1 MKIKTLFFLSLFFLS
16 FNLQAKEIEG
26 AFGLKFNSHKESED
40 KKTKKIKFIPEE
52 GFEFLMFQN
61 YYYSVTPKTNKIYSI
76 SAEGNIINGCN
87 KDLAFIN
94 KIIKDKYDIES
105 NRKEIPLKFE
115 KDGKIV
121 KDSIVTYLFKENSK
135 QIMLSCDPEEEII
148 IITYIE
154 LEAAAKAF
162 KEAENLTNK
171 ELTKEIKKLKED
183 DKLNTK
189 GL

>member
-1 MKIKTLFFLSLFFLS
+1 MKNKILIFLSLLIFAS
-16 FNLQAKEIEG
+16 TLQAKEIEG

-40 KKTKKIKFIPEE
+40 KKTKKVKFIPEE

-61 YYYSVTPKTNKIYSI
+61 YYYSTTPKTNKIYSI
-76 SAEGNIINGCN
+76 SAEGSIINGCN

-105 NRKEIPLKFE
+105 NRKEIPVKFE
-115 KDGKIV
+115 KDGDII
-121 KDSIVTYLFKENSK
+121 KDSIVTYLFKDNSK

-154 LEAAAKAF
+154 LETAAKAF
-162 KEAENLTNK
+162 KEAEKLTNK
-171 ELTKEIKKLKED
+171 ELTKEIKKLKEE

>member
-1 MKIKTLFFLSLFFLS
+1 MKNKILVFFALIIFSAT
-16 FNLQAKEIEG
+16 LQAKEIEG
-26 AFGLKFNSHKESED
+26 AFGINFNSHKESED
-40 KKTKKIKFIPEE
+40 KKTKKISFIPEE
-52 GFEFLMFQN
+52 GFEFLMFQK
-61 YYYSVTPKTNKIYSI
+61 YYYSVTPKTNKVYLI

-87 KDLAFIN
+87 KDLGFIN

-105 NRKEIPLKFE
+105 NRKNIPIKFE
-115 KDGKIV
+115 KDGKIIR
-121 KDSIVTYLFKENSK
+121 DYIVTYLFKDNSK

-154 LEAAAKAF
+154 LETAAKAY
-162 KEAENLTNK
+162 KEDEKLTNK
-171 ELTKEIKKLKED
+171 ELTKEIKKLKEE